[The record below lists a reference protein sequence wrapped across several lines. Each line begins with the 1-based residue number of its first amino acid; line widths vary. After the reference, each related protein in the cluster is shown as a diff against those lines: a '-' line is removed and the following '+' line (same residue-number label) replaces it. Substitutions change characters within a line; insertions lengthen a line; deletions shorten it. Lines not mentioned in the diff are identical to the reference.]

1 MIDIVYEKK
10 DGVRTLHLAVSGH
23 AGQAE
28 HGKDLVCAAASILVY
43 TLAQN
48 LMRDRAGGLY
58 AEVDVSLFYGTANIS
73 CTAATAEEYERAKGI
88 FSVILA
94 GMELLAENTP
104 QYVKLTRY
112 L

>member
-10 DGVRTLHLAVSGH
+10 DDIRTLHLSVSGH

-28 HGKDLVCAAASILVY
+28 HGKDIVCAAASILVY

-48 LMRDRAGGLY
+48 LMRDRARGLY
-58 AEVDVSLFYGTANIS
+58 VEVRTSLFRGDANIS

-94 GMELLAENTP
+94 GMELLAENAP